1 MKDLKEWSAEVEQD
15 WYEAMAI
22 EEEMSK
28 GRDEGQE

>member
-1 MKDLKEWSAEVEQD
+1 MKDLKEWAAEVEQD
-15 WYEAMAI
+15 WYEALSI